1 MPYQI
6 STFGAVTLPIAMSIE
21 DMSSA
26 SIPST
31 IQVSMGAAFDW
42 RGSARQFP
50 IQQQI
55 IVRGSYVGIGTGVAG
70 ELDLLTKI
78 NSLKGAIGKR
88 DTLTRTNFANPGT
101 TETRIA
107 RLLSV
112 KINQDVE
119 QSKALVAE
127 VEAVFETP
135 TGGWRASTATTASS
149 TASGSRTISIT
160 MGGNIECQ
168 DAIVT
173 ATGSI
178 TSLTIVSAPIGV
190 NLSWSGTATGS
201 GNLTI
206 DCGAKTIVRGSANQY
221 NSGFITSSH
230 TARGW
235 LPLAI
240 GTNTITVSTTLTST
254 VTITAF
260 AVTA

>member
-1 MPYQI
+1 
-6 STFGAVTLPIAMSIE
+6 
-21 DMSSA
+21 
-26 SIPST
+26 
-31 IQVSMGAAFDW
+31 MGAAFDW
-42 RGSARQFP
+42 RGSGRQFP
-50 IQQQI
+50 VQQQI
-55 IVRGSYVGIGTGVAG
+55 TIRGAYVGTNHA
-70 ELDLLTKI
+70 DLITKI
-78 NSLKGAIGKR
+78 NQLKGLIGKQA
-88 DTLTRTNFANPGT
+88 TLIRANFSDGT
-101 TETRIA
+101 TQTRIA

-112 KINQDVE
+112 KINQDAE
-119 QSKALVAE
+119 QNTALFAE

-178 TSLTIVSAPIGV
+178 TSLTIVSAAIGV
-190 NLSWSGTATGS
+190 NLSWSGSTTGS

>member
-1 MPYQI
+1 MSYQI
-6 STFGAVTLPIAMSIE
+6 TTFDGVALPTIMSVE

-42 RGSARQFP
+42 RGSGRQFP
-50 IQQQI
+50 VQQQI
-55 IVRGSYVGIGTGVAG
+55 TIRGAYVGTTHA
-70 ELDLLTKI
+70 DLITKI
-78 NSLKGAIGKR
+78 NQLKGLIGKQA
-88 DTLTRTNFANPGT
+88 TLIRANFSDGT
-101 TETRIA
+101 TQTRIA

-112 KINQDVE
+112 KINQDAE
-119 QSKALVAE
+119 QNTALFAE

-149 TASGSRTISIT
+149 TASGTRSISIT

-168 DAIVT
+168 DAIIT

-221 NSGFITSSH
+221 NVGFITSSH

>member
-1 MPYQI
+1 MSYQI
-6 STFGAVTLPIAMSIE
+6 TTFEGVTLPTIMSVE

-42 RGSARQFP
+42 RGSGRQFP
-50 IQQQI
+50 VQQQI
-55 IVRGSYVGIGTGVAG
+55 TIRGAYVGTNHA
-70 ELDLLTKI
+70 DLIAKI
-78 NSLKGAIGKR
+78 NQLKGLIGKQA
-88 DTLTRTNFANPGT
+88 TLVRANFSDGT
-101 TETRIA
+101 TQTRIA

-112 KINQDVE
+112 KINQDAE
-119 QSKALVAE
+119 QNTALFAE

>member
-1 MPYQI
+1 MSYQI
-6 STFGAVTLPIAMSIE
+6 TTFGAVTLPTIMSVE

-31 IQVSMGAAFDW
+31 IQASMGAAFDW
-42 RGSARQFP
+42 RGSGRQFP

-55 IVRGSYVGIGTGVAG
+55 AIRGAYVGTSHA
-70 ELDLLTKI
+70 DLITKI

-88 DTLTRTNFANPGT
+88 DTLTRVNFNDAT
-101 TETRIA
+101 TQTRVA

-112 KINQDVE
+112 KINQDAE
-119 QSKALVAE
+119 QNAALFAE

-149 TASGSRTISIT
+149 TATGSRSISIT

-168 DAIVT
+168 DAIIT

-178 TSLTIVSAPIGV
+178 TTLTIVSSAIGV
-190 NLSWSGTATGS
+190 NLSWSGTTSGA

-206 DCGAKTIVRGSANQY
+206 DCGAKTIVRGAANQY
-221 NSGFITSSH
+221 NSGFVTSSH

-240 GTNTITVSTTLTST
+240 GTNTITVTTTLTST

>member
-1 MPYQI
+1 MSYQI
-6 STFGAVTLPIAMSIE
+6 TTFEGVTLPTIMSVE

-42 RGSARQFP
+42 RGSGRQFP
-50 IQQQI
+50 VQQQI
-55 IVRGSYVGIGTGVAG
+55 TIRGAYVGTTHA
-70 ELDLLTKI
+70 DLITKI
-78 NSLKGAIGKR
+78 NQLKGLIGKQA
-88 DTLTRTNFANPGT
+88 TLVRANFSDGAT
-101 TETRIA
+101 QTRIA

-112 KINQDVE
+112 KINQDAE
-119 QSKALVAE
+119 QNTALFAE

-149 TASGSRTISIT
+149 TASGSRNISIT

-178 TSLTIVSAPIGV
+178 TSLTIVSSAIGV
-190 NLSWSGTATGS
+190 NLSWSGSTTGS

-221 NSGFITSSH
+221 NSGFITSNH

-240 GTNTITVSTTLTST
+240 GTNTITVSTPLTST

>member
-1 MPYQI
+1 MSYQI
-6 STFGAVTLPIAMSIE
+6 TTFDGVALPTIMSVE

-42 RGSARQFP
+42 RGSGRQFP
-50 IQQQI
+50 VQQQI
-55 IVRGSYVGIGTGVAG
+55 TIRGAYVGTTHA
-70 ELDLLTKI
+70 DLITKI
-78 NSLKGAIGKR
+78 NQLKGLIGKQA
-88 DTLTRTNFANPGT
+88 TLIRANFSDGAT
-101 TETRIA
+101 QTRIA

-112 KINQDVE
+112 KINQDAE
-119 QSKALVAE
+119 QNTALFAE

-149 TASGSRTISIT
+149 TASGSRDISIT

-178 TSLTIVSAPIGV
+178 TSLTIVSAAIGV
-190 NLSWSGTATGS
+190 NLSWSGTTSGS

>member
-1 MPYQI
+1 
-6 STFGAVTLPIAMSIE
+6 MSVE

-31 IQVSMGAAFDW
+31 IQTSMGAAFDW
-42 RGSARQFP
+42 RGSGRQFP

-55 IVRGSYVGIGTGVAG
+55 TVRGSYTGSNAA
-70 ELDLLTKI
+70 DLLTKI
-78 NSLKGAIGKR
+78 NALKGTIGTR
-88 DTLTRTNFANPGT
+88 NTLTRTNFANAT

-107 RLLSV
+107 RLLNV

-119 QSKALVAE
+119 QNAANIAE

-135 TGGWRASTATTASS
+135 TSGWRASTATVASR
-149 TASGSRTISIT
+149 TGTGTISIT

-168 DAIVT
+168 DAIIT
-173 ATGSI
+173 ASGSI
-178 TSLTIVSAPIGV
+178 TSLTIVSAALGV
-190 NLSWSGTATGS
+190 NLSWGGTASGT

-206 DCGAKTIVRGSANQY
+206 DCGAKTVVRGTTNQY
-221 NSGFITSSH
+221 NSGFVTVNH

-240 GTNTITVSTTLTST
+240 GTNTITVTPSSGASV

>member
-1 MPYQI
+1 MSYQI
-6 STFGAVTLPIAMSIE
+6 TTFDGIALPTIMSVE

-42 RGSARQFP
+42 RGSGRQFP
-50 IQQQI
+50 VQQQI
-55 IVRGSYVGIGTGVAG
+55 TIRGAYVGTTHA
-70 ELDLLTKI
+70 DLITKI
-78 NSLKGAIGKR
+78 NQLKGLIGKQA
-88 DTLTRTNFANPGT
+88 TLIRANFSDGT
-101 TETRIA
+101 TQTRIA

-112 KINQDVE
+112 KINQDAE
-119 QSKALVAE
+119 QNTALFAE

>member
-1 MPYQI
+1 MSYQI
-6 STFGAVTLPIAMSIE
+6 TTFEGVTLPTIMSVE

-42 RGSARQFP
+42 RGSGRQFP
-50 IQQQI
+50 VQQQI
-55 IVRGSYVGIGTGVAG
+55 TIRGAYVGTTHA
-70 ELDLLTKI
+70 DLITKI
-78 NSLKGAIGKR
+78 NQLKGLIGKQA
-88 DTLTRTNFANPGT
+88 TLVRANFSDGT
-101 TETRIA
+101 TQTRIA

-112 KINQDVE
+112 KINQDTE
-119 QSKALVAE
+119 QNTALFAE

-149 TASGSRTISIT
+149 TASGSRNISIT

-221 NSGFITSSH
+221 NSGFITSNH

>member
-1 MPYQI
+1 MSYQI
-6 STFGAVTLPIAMSIE
+6 TTFDGVTLPTIMSVE

-42 RGSARQFP
+42 RGSGRQFP
-50 IQQQI
+50 VQQQI
-55 IVRGSYVGIGTGVAG
+55 TIRGAYVGTTHA
-70 ELDLLTKI
+70 DLITKI
-78 NSLKGAIGKR
+78 NQLKGLIGKR
-88 DTLTRTNFANPGT
+88 ATLIRANFSDGT
-101 TETRIA
+101 TQTRIA

-112 KINQDVE
+112 KINQDAE
-119 QSKALVAE
+119 QNTALFAE

-149 TASGSRTISIT
+149 TASGSRNISIT